1 MKRVI
6 APITQKL
13 KLTLSHINKKNV
25 EPALLLVPR
34 TKGSRMPDKSKRAT
48 LKAPREMYINTMF
61 PHVLMTYEQTMV

>member
-1 MKRVI
+1 M
-6 APITQKL
+6 
-13 KLTLSHINKKNV
+13 